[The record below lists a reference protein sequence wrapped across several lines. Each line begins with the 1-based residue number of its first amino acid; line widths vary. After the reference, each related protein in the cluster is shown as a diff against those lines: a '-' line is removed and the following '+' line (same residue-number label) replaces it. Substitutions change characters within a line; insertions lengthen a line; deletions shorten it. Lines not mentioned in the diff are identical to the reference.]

1 MPENTLNIILSR
13 QIYLISN
20 GYTYEELMEI
30 EIITT
35 KKKLSKA
42 IVNQMRQ
49 AAMLQLQLGTA
60 IGYIINVQKNVYKT
74 ILIRCEGEWFTIPSN
89 YTKGEASVYR
99 KIGRWSQS
107 IKFESEEQCNSW
119 WNFYRARM
127 REAVN
132 QIYV

>member
-1 MPENTLNIILSR
+1 
-13 QIYLISN
+13 
-20 GYTYEELMEI
+20 MEI